1 MINKTRLSQVP
12 SPSTDFT
19 YYIKNADAEDSEGWD
34 INVTNGDGSRKS
46 GQHYS
51 GNTTNMY
58 FDSFNKTAGSLW
70 FTGHQTLTDLPNGVY
85 TLKACA
91 RTDGEAVFLTAQTES
106 DWYQQEI
113 ENSGNTQGKLGKGWN
128 PCEIQN
134 IIVRNHTLTIGYTN
148 DFYLTGKKFTGTW
161 MSFDDFQLYYVSDNV
176 STSIGLPSSSTPIPN
191 IKGGKGCIIVTSD
204 VPVKVYN
211 LNGMLMGRT
220 QNLPAGIYAVIMG
233 NICTKVIVQ

>member
-1 MINKTRLSQVP
+1 
-12 SPSTDFT
+12 
-19 YYIKNADAEDSEGWD
+19 
-34 INVTNGDGSRKS
+34 
-46 GQHYS
+46 
-51 GNTTNMY
+51 
-58 FDSFNKTAGSLW
+58 
-70 FTGHQTLTDLPNGVY
+70 
-85 TLKACA
+85 
-91 RTDGEAVFLTAQTES
+91 
-106 DWYQQEI
+106 
-113 ENSGNTQGKLGKGWN
+113 
-128 PCEIQN
+128 
-134 IIVRNHTLTIGYTN
+134 
-148 DFYLTGKKFTGTW
+148 